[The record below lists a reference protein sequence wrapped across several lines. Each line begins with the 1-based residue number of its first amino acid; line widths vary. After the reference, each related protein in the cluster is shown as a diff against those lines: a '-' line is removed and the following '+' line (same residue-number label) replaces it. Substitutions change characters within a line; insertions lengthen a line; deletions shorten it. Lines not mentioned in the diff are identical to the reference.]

1 MKVKIIADL
10 EQEKLEEVKQVLE
23 DAGFEV
29 VMVDPQVEGKSD
41 KKPGR
46 KSYRISWHVAWRD
59 GAGKGEGRER
69 TPAWFYR
76 H

>member
-46 KSYRISWHVAWRD
+46 KDHRLPGHVARYD
-59 GAGKGEGRER
+59 RTRKGKARK
-69 TPAWFYR
+69 TKA
-76 H
+76 